1 MNISEEE
8 QCFYAQPEFL
18 VERFWLVTVSGTTIA
33 SISIIENLFLFLVLV
48 TKRHH
53 RNSHSLYLVLLAF
66 FDVSVA
72 GAYIPLMSLSHL
84 VDYMQSVVLLR
95 AWFFYMIP
103 MITVSHIAMT
113 SSSFLILSASF
124 ERFCI
129 TVMPHRMK
137 CLNRYRGQIATA
149 AVILGIVTKSTL
161 AFEFSIKY
169 HEECVDTMA
178 EYALELSALA
188 TDPTYNLLW
197 RLWFRNVVTI
207 LLPFFLLAF
216 MNARTAITLHTSQ
229 FILQDMQKLSE
240 AQRKSRVRAATRSL
254 LFVVFTYL
262 LSNILNVI
270 VTIWEYIDI
279 ESLQTRFIAFYIY
292 SVDVV
297 SLLTVLA
304 GALRLPIYVSCQP
317 QLRAEFVLAFRRLFG
332 YSDIFTVCFVVTY
345 C

>member
-53 RNSHSLYLVLLAF
+53 RNSHSLYLLLLAF
-66 FDVSVA
+66 FDVSVS

-84 VDYMQSVVLLR
+84 VDYMHSVILLR

-103 MITVSHIAMT
+103 MITISHIAMT

-124 ERFCI
+124 ERYCVI
-129 TVMPHRMK
+129 AMPHRME
-137 CLNRYRGQIATA
+137 CLNRYRCQIATA
-149 AVILGIVTKSTL
+149 AIILGIVTKSTL

-169 HEECVDTMA
+169 QNECFDTMA

-188 TDPTYNLLW
+188 KDPIYNLLW
-197 RLWFRNVVTI
+197 RLWFRNGITI

-216 MNARTAITLHTSQ
+216 MNARTAISLHRSEL
-229 FILQDMQKLSE
+229 IPEDMQKLSE
-240 AQRKSRVRAATRSL
+240 SQRKSRVRAATRAL
-254 LFVVFTYL
+254 VFVVFTYL
-262 LSNILNVI
+262 VSNILNVI
-270 VTIWEYIDI
+270 ITIWE
-279 ESLQTRFIAFYIY
+279 FH
-292 SVDVV
+292 
-297 SLLTVLA
+297 
-304 GALRLPIYVSCQP
+304 C
-317 QLRAEFVLAFRRLFG
+317 
-332 YSDIFTVCFVVTY
+332 
-345 C
+345 

>member
-53 RNSHSLYLVLLAF
+53 RNSHSLYLLLLAF
-66 FDVSVA
+66 FDVSVS

-84 VDYMQSVVLLR
+84 VDYMHSVILLR

-103 MITVSHIAMT
+103 MITISHIAMT

-124 ERFCI
+124 ERYCVI
-129 TVMPHRMK
+129 AMPHRME
-137 CLNRYRGQIATA
+137 CLNRYRCQIATA
-149 AVILGIVTKSTL
+149 AIILGIVTKSTL

-169 HEECVDTMA
+169 QNECFDTMA

-188 TDPTYNLLW
+188 KDPIYNLLW
-197 RLWFRNVVTI
+197 RLWFRNGITI

-216 MNARTAITLHTSQ
+216 MNARTAISLHRSEL
-229 FILQDMQKLSE
+229 IPEDMQKLSE
-240 AQRKSRVRAATRSL
+240 SQRK
-254 LFVVFTYL
+254 
-262 LSNILNVI
+262 
-270 VTIWEYIDI
+270 
-279 ESLQTRFIAFYIY
+279 
-292 SVDVV
+292 V
-297 SLLTVLA
+297 SLLTILA
-304 GALRLPIYVSCQP
+304 GALRLPIYISCQQ
-317 QLRAEFVLAFRRLFG
+317 QLRSEFALVFRSLFG
-332 YSDIFTVCFVVTY
+332 YSDSLTRRLLNLSEISIFKFEQCDEATKEETNDSIKMQPILIFNKCDAPLNNASVDDVFL
-345 C
+345 